1 MYSFP
6 NLKPVC
12 CSMSGSNCCFLTC
25 IQISQEAGQVVWCSH
40 LFMNFP
46 QFIVIHTV
54 KDLGF
59 PMVVLNLY
67 SSIPSTI
74 FFIFFK
80 KVWTILIL
88 SSLLLYAILKIF
100 LKFEVWLIYSV
111 SGVQQSDS
119 VMHII
124 ICALN

>member
-46 QFIVIHTV
+46 QFIMIHTV